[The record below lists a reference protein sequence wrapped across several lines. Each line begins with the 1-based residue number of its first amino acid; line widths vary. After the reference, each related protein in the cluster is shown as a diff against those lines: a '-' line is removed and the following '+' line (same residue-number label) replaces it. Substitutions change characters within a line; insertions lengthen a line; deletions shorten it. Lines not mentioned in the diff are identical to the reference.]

1 MNHLKFYGC
10 FAHVGV
16 ISSSII
22 YLHLSG
28 ASVCPPVAPQSEA
41 GIPESECEEVR
52 DEQGRDEDLEE
63 ICGEDPTLLHDSASP
78 HTQRH

>member
-1 MNHLKFYGC
+1 MW
-10 FAHVGV
+10 A
-16 ISSSII
+16 ISPPPSSTSSSAE
-22 YLHLSG
+22 LQS
-28 ASVCPPVAPQSEA
+28 APPVAPQSEA
-41 GIPESECEEVR
+41 GVPESQSEEVR